1 MFTLFIQLLIIYL
14 IPLVAIKFIFSLWY
28 EFYWLSNMYKRIWV
42 ALVLG
47 GYIVKKFPFDYLVFN
62 IS

>member
-28 EFYWLSNMYKRIWV
+28 EFYWLSNMDKSIWV